1 MYRWIDHTAEVELDI
16 EAASAE
22 EVFADAL
29 AGLAELLAREE
40 EESEGQ
46 PVVHEIELESVDPP
60 TLLADW
66 LAEFVYLAETDGFVP
81 ERVASLELDATRL
94 TATVEGRRGRP
105 STLVK
110 AVTYHGLELEQQ
122 GERWRGRVVL
132 DV

>member
-1 MYRWIDHTAEVELDI
+1 MYRWVDHTAEAELHI
-16 EAASAE
+16 EAASPE

-40 EESEGQ
+40 EASEGE
-46 PVVHEIELESVDPP
+46 PAVHEVELESVDPP

-66 LAEFVYLAETDGFVP
+66 LAELVYLAETDGFVP
-81 ERVASLELDATRL
+81 ERVASLELGATRL
-94 TATVEGRRGRP
+94 TATVEGRRARP
-105 STLVK
+105 SPLVK

-122 GERWRGRVVL
+122 GEHWRARVVL